1 MRLTTLLI
9 NIFYCFA
16 TQECS
21 QSYHQYLEENSM
33 SPRIVLI
40 SHRVK
45 RPKLAAIGILL
56 FIVAILLCVLTLTL
70 SPVKAGMEDESRS
83 ALAQSEPT
91 LDPSVQTA
99 ATIFLPLIANEL
111 NSQPVARSESP
122 PIRVMASSDHNGN
135 SETPPPTVNNHT
147 FVADQGGRLDG

>member
-1 MRLTTLLI
+1 
-9 NIFYCFA
+9 
-16 TQECS
+16 
-21 QSYHQYLEENSM
+21 
-33 SPRIVLI
+33 
-40 SHRVK
+40 
-45 RPKLAAIGILL
+45 
-56 FIVAILLCVLTLTL
+56 
-70 SPVKAGMEDESRS
+70 MEDESRS

-111 NSQPVARSESP
+111 NSQPVARNESP

-147 FVADQGGRLDG
+147 FVADEGDYLDNYWYRFELPSGQLTFTIAITAPVVPVNAEYILADGSLTYAGLEHMMSRRKLSYLSSLQLHVFDVDHARRIAQR